1 MRFLQNLFSLRLRR
15 PQLSENESILEQRKE
30 RILSHLKKC
39 RNRYSSVYNLIED
52 SPEDAI
58 ILFEH
63 LLLDL
68 LNTALLISE
77 NREVTDLVNA
87 ECEIRKVQDYN
98 FPNNYIEL
106 LTFYKKWQLSPNSE
120 LSGRMINNLHRS
132 INTFFRAL
140 EHSYH
145 ALKKN
150 ELNTKLDEYRKRLKH
165 QLIIFPLIILVIGAL
180 SILTVD
186 IFVNRVYTGYTRTT
200 SYQLTK
206 QRMLEI
212 AEIAYKAKTAKQMA
226 LIDITGSRCSDC
238 ACRGLEDLRGIDDNH
253 PCARKWYGAIKSI
266 CNAVTEESGPPNK
279 FLRDAWNS
287 PYQLDENENEFDDNP
302 WRNDTLLSAGQDG
315 KRGTDDD
322 IEVQIKNSFYK

>member
-1 MRFLQNLFSLRLRR
+1 MRFLQNLFPFRLRR
-15 PQLSENESILEQRKE
+15 PQLSENESVLEQRKE
-30 RILSHLKKC
+30 RICSHLKKC

-68 LNTALLISE
+68 LNAALLISE

-98 FPNNYIEL
+98 FQNNYIEIS
-106 LTFYKKWQLSPNSE
+106 TFYQKWQASPNSE
-120 LSGRMINNLHRS
+120 LSGRKINNLHRS

-140 EHSYH
+140 EHSYY
-145 ALKKN
+145 ALKKK

-165 QLIIFPLIILVIGAL
+165 QLVICPLIILLIGAL

-186 IFVNRVYTGYTRTT
+186 IFVKRVYTGYTRTT

-212 AEIAYKAKTAKQMA
+212 AEIAYKAKYATKTT
-226 LIDITGSRCSDC
+226 LIDITGSTCSDC
-238 ACRGLEDLRGIDDNH
+238 ACRGLEDLRSIDDNH
-253 PCARKWYGAIKSI
+253 PCARNWYRAIKSVW
-266 CNAVTEESGPPNK
+266 NVVAEESGVPNR

-302 WRNDTLLSAGQDG
+302 RRNDTLLSAGQDG

-322 IEVQIKNSFYK
+322 IEVQIKNTF